1 MATSSSTEDTS
12 DIVRVIL
19 WCVPRSTSTAFL
31 TCMTHVPNSQ
41 MWYEPY
47 IVCYQFQRHGKE
59 LIEYNGQIWGTKA
72 DDYTSGSGNKVN
84 ENYYDYISCFFTLN
98 RGASILFG

>member
-1 MATSSSTEDTS
+1 MATSSSAEENCNV
-12 DIVRVIL
+12 IRVIL

-47 IVCYQFQRHGKE
+47 NACCQLGKHRKDC
-59 LIEYNGQIWGTKA
+59 IEFNGQIWGTKA
-72 DDYTSGSGNKVN
+72 EDFTSGSGKKVN
-84 ENYYDYISCFFTLN
+84 KNLI
-98 RGASILFG
+98 